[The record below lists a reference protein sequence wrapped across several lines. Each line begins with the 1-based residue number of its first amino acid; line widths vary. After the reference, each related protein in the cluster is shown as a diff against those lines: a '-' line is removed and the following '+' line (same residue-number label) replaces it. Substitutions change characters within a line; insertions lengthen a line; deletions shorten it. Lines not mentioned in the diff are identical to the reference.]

1 MPETRAVTLAN
12 IASSDA
18 FSVDNANDRVGIGST
33 VPDATLDIKNTVIVD
48 GVAGVVTAIAFD
60 GDGSR
65 LTGVANTDVIV
76 SSATTTGRLV
86 VNNDATVSGVTTA
99 GGVILKDTNIVA
111 GVVTGST
118 FVGDG
123 SGLTGVANTD
133 VVHTREITASG
144 VSTFSGTINA
154 QAISGTSGA
163 FTGNIDLNSDTNKL
177 KLGAGDDFQLYHN
190 GSNNFIETNNG
201 DINITTTG
209 DDINITAADDM
220 TLAVQGGENAVVA
233 FGNGPVELYYDNT
246 ERFQTNTDGVEVTHV
261 ATANT
266 MRMFVGGSVG
276 VGIGVTTTTGRKAVG
291 AAGTVKGQIVYNET
305 DQVVELYTGNSWVG
319 IATKG
324 ISASGGVKIEDGDT
338 IYHVFNSDS
347 TSNFSVTEGN
357 ITGAKVLI
365 VGGGGASGN
374 DNGCAGG
381 AGGIA
386 YGSNMPFTPG
396 TYPVR
401 VGVGGSANENRD
413 NDIECNGQPSRLTCP
428 VGVVTGFGGQ
438 GTSTQVGNPY
448 VLYETWGSDWIMNP
462 YGDSPAITPNVLFG
476 SGASGRITNPTSM
489 EQTPTPVTTYGQ
501 PARPTFGGTI
511 ANYGGQGGPAT
522 NGGYWNCG
530 GGGGASGT
538 QGGNANPATPSPTRC
553 LGGAGQPFPEFP
565 APVISPGIPTPFRPD
580 FESEVGPTGLFGG
593 GGGGSFE
600 NPGFYGNGGPGGGGD
615 GDSGNA
621 NASGIKGTFGTGG
634 GAGSYNGGSPGSF
647 VPEVGGPG
655 IIIIK
660 YSV

>member
-1 MPETRAVTLAN
+1 MAESRARSLANLANESAISVDGTSFDVGISSASPSKELDIGGKATVNVGSAASAVT
-12 IASSDA
+12 I
-18 FSVDNANDRVGIGST
+18 
-33 VPDATLDIKNTVIVD
+33 D
-48 GVAGVVTAIAFD
+48 GVAGVVTA
-60 GDGSR
+60 
-65 LTGVANTDVIV
+65 V
-76 SSATTTGRLV
+76 
-86 VNNDATVSGVTTA
+86 
-99 GGVILKDTNIVA
+99 K
-111 GVVTGST
+111 

-123 SGLTGVANTD
+123 AGLTGVANTD
-133 VVHTREITASG
+133 FVVSTATTTVRMVVTGGVNVTGVVTAS
-144 VSTFSGTINA
+144 S
-154 QAISGTSGA
+154 
-163 FTGNIDLNSDTNKL
+163 FTGDGANLTNVGVDTATVNTGSLKVSGISTLAGYVSLGSTVGAAGSIYFPDDKGINFGNNPEGDLQIYHDGSHSYIDEKGTGAL
-177 KLGAGDDFQLYHN
+177 KLR
-190 GSNNFIETNNG
+190 
-201 DINITTTG
+201 G
-209 DDINITAADDM
+209 DDIRLENSSSQNIFKVNTNAAE
-220 TLAVQGGENAVVA
+220 L
-233 FGNGPVELYYDNT
+233 FFSGN
-246 ERFQTNTDGVEVTHV
+246 ERFETQDDGVEVVH
-261 ATANT
+261 AGTANT
-266 MRMFVGGSVG
+266 MRMHAGGSVG
-276 VGIGVTTTTGRKAVG
+276 VGIGVTTTAGRKAVG

-305 DQVVELYTGNSWVG
+305 DQVVEVYTGIGWVG

-338 IYHVFNSDS
+338 IYHVFNSDG
-347 TSNFSVTEGN
+347 TSNFTVTEGN

-365 VGGGGASGN
+365 VGGGGASAN

-386 YGSNMPFTPG
+386 YGANMPFTPG

-401 VGVGGSANENRD
+401 VGVGGSANQNRD

-438 GTSTQVGNPY
+438 GSSNQVGNPY

-462 YGDSPAITPNVLFG
+462 YGDSPAITPNTLFG

-489 EQTPTPVTTYGQ
+489 EQSPTPVTTYGQ

-538 QGGNANPATPSPTRC
+538 QGGNANPGTPAPTRG

-565 APVISPGIPTPFRPD
+565 APVISPGIPSPFRPD

-593 GGGGSFE
+593 GGGGGFE
-600 NPGFYGNGGPGGGGD
+600 NPAFYGNGGPGGGGD

-621 NASGIKGTFGTGG
+621 NASAIKGTYGTGG
-634 GAGSYNGGSPGSF
+634 GSGSFGGGSPGSL

>member
-18 FSVDNANDRVGIGST
+18 FTVDNANDRVGIGST
-33 VPDATLDIKNTVIVD
+33 SPDATLDIKNTVIVD
-48 GVAGVVTAIAFD
+48 GVAGVVTAVAFD

-111 GVVTGST
+111 GVVTGSS

-133 VVHTREITASG
+133 VVHTREITTTG
-144 VSTFSGTINA
+144 VTTFSGDVIFAGDGDNITFDKSTDDFKFNDGTK
-154 QAISGTSGA
+154 AIFGTDGDTEIYHTA
-163 FTGNIDLNSDTNKL
+163 GNSYVTNDTNYL
-177 KLGAGDDFQLYHN
+177 FVQSDSISL
-190 GSNNFIETNNG
+190 
-201 DINITTTG
+201 
-209 DDINITAADDM
+209 AAKS
-220 TLAVQGGENAVVA
+220 AGENFLVANKDAAVT
-233 FGNGPVELYYDNT
+233 LYYDSV
-246 ERFQTNTDGVEVTHV
+246 QTFETKTGGIEISHV
-261 ATANT
+261 GSANT
-266 MRMFVGGSVG
+266 SRFLSGGSVG

-291 AAGTVKGQIVYNET
+291 AAGTVKGQIVFNET
-305 DQVVELYTGNSWVG
+305 DNVVEVYTGNAWVG

-324 ISASGGVKIEDGDT
+324 ISATGGVKIEDGDI

-347 TSNFSVTEGN
+347 TSNFTVTEGN

-365 VGGGGASGN
+365 VGGGGASAN

-381 AGGIA
+381 AGGVA

-401 VGVGGSANENRD
+401 VGVGGSANQNRD
-413 NDIECNGQPSRLTCP
+413 NDLECNGQPSRLTCP

-438 GTSTQVGNPY
+438 GSSNQNGNPY

-462 YGDSPAITPNVLFG
+462 YGDSPAITPNTLFG

-522 NGGYWNCG
+522 NAGYWNCG

-538 QGGNANPATPSPTRC
+538 QGGNANPGTPAPTRG

-593 GGGGSFE
+593 GGGGGFE
-600 NPGFYGNGGPGGGGD
+600 NPPFYGAGGPGGGGE
-615 GDSGNA
+615 GSSGNA
-621 NASGIKGTFGTGG
+621 NSTAIKGTYGTGG
-634 GAGSYNGGSPGSF
+634 GSGSFGGGSPGSP
-647 VPEVGGPG
+647 VAEVGGPG

-660 YSV
+660 YSI